1 MNKRQRD
8 SVYVIFAAL
17 VFGALIA
24 WAGHTAGM
32 SVVEDEKG
40 ERFVMMTMPEAVAL
54 NEGIKAL
61 REENAALKAKLAKGG
76 CT

>member
-8 SVYVIFAAL
+8 SVYVIFATL
-17 VFGALIA
+17 VCGALIA